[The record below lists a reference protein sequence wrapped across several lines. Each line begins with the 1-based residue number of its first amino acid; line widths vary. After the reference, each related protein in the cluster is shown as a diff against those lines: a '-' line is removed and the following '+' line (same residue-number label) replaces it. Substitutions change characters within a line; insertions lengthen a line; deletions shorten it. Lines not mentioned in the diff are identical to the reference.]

1 MSTART
7 TTIRMIVMLIVVG
20 ILFAGVFGFGTFKNI
35 MIAKF
40 LAGFGNQ
47 TQTVATIKAQE
58 TQWQPGLHSV
68 GSIVAV
74 NGANLSAEISGIV
87 DSIHFESGADVP
99 AGALL
104 VTLRPNNDPAVLA
117 QLQAQATLDQIT
129 YTRDVKQFQAD
140 AIAQA
145 QVDSDRANLASA
157 QAQVAAQQALM
168 AEKQIRAPFAGRLG
182 IRQVDVGQYLTA
194 GTQIVTLQQLNPLY
208 VDFYLPQQA
217 LSQLAVGQTVELGID
232 AFPGQEFPARISAI
246 DAVVDSSTRSLQVRA
261 TLPNDKLLLRPG
273 MFATVK
279 VGVGTPQNLVTLPQT
294 AIAYNP
300 YGDTVFVLQPDAD
313 KAGKPALVARQVF
326 VTLGDTRGD
335 QVAVL
340 TGINPGDEVVTAGQL
355 KLRNGTPVA
364 INNSVQPSNSPN
376 PNPPNE

>member
-20 ILFAGVFGFGTFKNI
+20 ILFGGVFGFGTFKNF

-58 TQWQPGLHSV
+58 TQWQPALHSV
-68 GSIVAV
+68 GSVVAV

-129 YTRDVKQFQAD
+129 YNRDVKQFQAD

-217 LSQLAVGQTVELGID
+217 LSQIAVGQTVELGID

-246 DAVVDSSTRSLQVRA
+246 DAVVDSSTRNLQVRA

-300 YGDTVFVLQPDAD
+300 YGDTVFVLQ
-313 KAGKPALVARQVF
+313 
-326 VTLGDTRGD
+326 TRC
-335 QVAVL
+335 
-340 TGINPGDEVVTAGQL
+340 
-355 KLRNGTPVA
+355 R
-364 INNSVQPSNSPN
+364 
-376 PNPPNE
+376 